1 MTVLNTSELAR
12 AGRRN
17 APLRKA
23 LDQWL
28 QTTEAAT
35 WGSLQDVRATFATA
49 DGVAVKTAGGIDVVA
64 TIFNVKGNQYRL
76 ITIISYAAATVL
88 VRELLTHAQY
98 SKGRWKDRL

>member
-1 MTVLNTSELAR
+1 MTVLNTSVLAR
-12 AGRRN
+12 AGGKN

-49 DGVAVKTAGGIDVVA
+49 DGVVMKTAGGVDVAA

-88 VRELLTHAQY
+88 VGELLTPPEY
-98 SKGRWKDRL
+98 SSDRWKDRL